1 MVVDTSALLAVVFHE
16 SLGPWVVDQLQANRD
31 YLLMSSVNYAE
42 VLILLQSKQPTHA
55 ALIREAIEQTS
66 IRVVPSTPQH
76 AEIAAAARL
85 KYPLNLG
92 DCFAYALAKDE
103 GSPLLTLDRDFRNTD
118 ILVIL
123 PRRVS

>member
-42 VLILLQSKQPTHA
+42 DLILLHSKQPAHA

-66 IRVVPSTPQH
+66 IRVVAATPRSMQ
-76 AEIAAAARL
+76 ETAAAA
-85 KYPLNLG
+85 
-92 DCFAYALAKDE
+92 D
-103 GSPLLTLDRDFRNTD
+103 
-118 ILVIL
+118 
-123 PRRVS
+123 